1 MVKKHPFCDW
11 YQEHISI
18 SLFIQSATDQIHKIR
33 IETVVLPDHS
43 QKMWENITA
52 DGLLNAPGKS
62 NAIENDDK
70 MEVSYDIA
78 NEDDLLSKSDD
89 DEQIPPYQVPRK
101 PKQPKQQRQSRD
113 RRPKRSTSVP
123 RTEQYRKLCHHS
135 PSTQNR
141 KRSPSL
147 SAEDK
152 ISQAEGAIKSL
163 KRHTDKRTCPETLQY
178 RARILKER

>member
-33 IETVVLPDHS
+33 IETAVLPDHS
-43 QKMWENITA
+43 QKMLENITA

-62 NAIENDDK
+62 NVIENDDK
-70 MEVSYDIA
+70 MEVSYDVA

-101 PKQPKQQRQSRD
+101 PKQPKQQRQSRN
-113 RRPKRSTSVP
+113 RRPQMSTREP
-123 RTEQYRKLCHHS
+123 RTEQYRKRRRHS
-135 PSTQNR
+135 PSTQNL
-141 KRSPSL
+141 KQSHSL

-152 ISQAEGAIKSL
+152 FSQAKGAIKSL
-163 KRHTDKRTCPETLQY
+163 KRHTDKRTLQY
-178 RARILKER
+178 RARILRER